1 MDSTQSPEA
10 DTPPETPTPDGDKSL
25 PPAASASPQA
35 ESTVANEAAIL
46 DPAALKEL
54 RLMADGDNTF
64 VARLI
69 NIFFNSAA
77 QHFADLRRA
86 VERHDAPAL
95 RRAAHSLK
103 SNSRQFGAT
112 ALAKLCRDL
121 EAQGRAGQF
130 EGAAEKIAQAEAAY
144 ALVRAALEQML

>member
-10 DTPPETPTPDGDKSL
+10 NIPPETPAPDGDNGLL
-25 PPAASASPQA
+25 PA
-35 ESTVANEAAIL
+35 ESAPLQAPAIGANEAAVL

-54 RLMADGDNTF
+54 RLMADGDTAF

-69 NIFFNSAA
+69 NIFFKSAA
-77 QHFADLRRA
+77 RHFADLRRA
-86 VERHDAPAL
+86 VDQHDAPAL

-112 ALAKLCRDL
+112 ALAGLCRDL
-121 EAQGRAGQF
+121 ELQGRAGQF

-144 ALVRAALEQML
+144 AIVRAALEQLL

>member
-10 DTPPETPTPDGDKSL
+10 HTPPEAPAPDGDDSF
-25 PPAASASPQA
+25 PPAESALPQA
-35 ESTVANEAAIL
+35 RAIGTNEAAVL

-54 RLMADGDNTF
+54 RLMAGGDTAF

-86 VERHDAPAL
+86 VDEHDAPTL
-95 RRAAHSLK
+95 TRAAHSLK

-144 ALVRAALEQML
+144 AIVRAALEQMR